1 MSNLIYLLR
10 HLNKLMNFWSHPKGY
25 SKSNQTSKMKIFGR
39 IVLFSQKT
47 LSLTFHWV
55 LDTPLHSVLY
65 PKLLTINLLI
75 DKHLSILRHMRFASK
90 GLLRCLAMGFIDL
103 ISNCS
108 DSIFKIKTK
117 KNKIKSYFILVF
129 QENDLKI
136 HCFC

>member
-1 MSNLIYLLR
+1 
-10 HLNKLMNFWSHPKGY
+10 
-25 SKSNQTSKMKIFGR
+25 
-39 IVLFSQKT
+39 
-47 LSLTFHWV
+47 
-55 LDTPLHSVLY
+55 
-65 PKLLTINLLI
+65 
-75 DKHLSILRHMRFASK
+75 MRFASK

>member
-25 SKSNQTSKMKIFGR
+25 SKPNQTSKMEIFAR

-65 PKLLTINLLI
+65 PKLLTINILI
-75 DKHLSILRHMRFASK
+75 DKRLSILRHMPFASK

-108 DSIFKIKTK
+108 DGIFKIKTK
-117 KNKIKSYFILVF
+117 KAR
-129 QENDLKI
+129 
-136 HCFC
+136 